1 MATAPR
7 FFYQHKAIMSLVPRS
22 SAKLPIDYVLKH
34 QIRITYKSHETIC
47 ASIERHMQSLHGST
61 YRIQRHANRAAKKLS
76 DLFDMWLTPINAT
89 AIMYQDGLKE
99 KVMETFQ
106 AWSDDDDMNGL
117 YAQLYD
123 GGATLKAKAAKGFA
137 RMRAIVFRRHIEI

>member
-1 MATAPR
+1 
-7 FFYQHKAIMSLVPRS
+7 MSLATRS
-22 SAKLPIDYVLKH
+22 IAKLPIDYVLKH
-34 QIRITYKSHETIC
+34 QIRVTYNAHETIC
-47 ASIERHMQSLHGST
+47 ASIERHIESLHGST

-106 AWSDDDDMNGL
+106 AWSVDDDDMNEL
-117 YAQLYD
+117 YAYLHD
-123 GGATLKAKAAKGFA
+123 GGAALKAKAIKGLA
-137 RMRAIVFRRHIEI
+137 RMRAIGFRRHIEI

>member
-1 MATAPR
+1 
-7 FFYQHKAIMSLVPRS
+7 MSLVSRP

-34 QIRITYKSHETIC
+34 QIRVTYNSHETIC
-47 ASIERHMQSLHGST
+47 ASIERHIKSLHGST

-106 AWSDDDDMNGL
+106 AWSVDDDDMNEL
-117 YAQLYD
+117 YAYLHD
-123 GGATLKAKAAKGFA
+123 GGAALKAKAAKGFA
-137 RMRAIVFRRHIEI
+137 KIRNIVFRRHIEI